1 MSDTEATGV
10 RIQYSGVDPD
20 DGRRPHNEDM
30 ERQSNNLPGL
40 PDWRRCAVMGILNAT
55 PDSFSDGGDWLDP
68 GRAVE
73 HGLAL
78 AARGADIVDVGGE
91 STRPGAR
98 RVPAEEELA
107 RVLPVVRGLARAGVL
122 VSIDTM
128 RAEVAEA
135 AVDAGAR
142 IVNDVSGG
150 RADDRMAKAVARAGV
165 PFVVMH
171 WRGQSSGMDELA
183 DYENVVTE
191 VVGEVARQ
199 MDEVVSA
206 GVDPSQVIV
215 DPGLGF
221 AKGRQDDW
229 ALLAALDAWHALG
242 RPVLVA
248 PSRKRFLGEL
258 LADAATGVP
267 RPARE
272 RDDATAAAAVLAA
285 AQGAWAVRV
294 HEVRATADAVR
305 VEAALRAHR
314 GAAGQAAA
322 PHGGTGRCP

>member
-1 MSDTEATGV
+1 
-10 RIQYSGVDPD
+10 
-20 DGRRPHNEDM
+20 
-30 ERQSNNLPGL
+30 
-40 PDWRRCAVMGILNAT
+40 MGILNVT

-78 AARGADIVDVGGE
+78 VARGADIVDVGGE

-98 RVPAEEELA
+98 RVPVEEELA
-107 RVLPVVRGLARAGVL
+107 RVLPVVRGLARRGVL
-122 VSIDTM
+122 VSVDSM

-135 AVDAGAR
+135 AVDEGAR

-150 RADDRMAKAVARAGV
+150 RADDRMAKTVARAGV

-171 WRGQSSGMDELA
+171 WRGQSREMDELA
-183 DYENVVTE
+183 GYGDVVAE
-191 VVGEVARQ
+191 VVAEVGRQ
-199 MDEVVSA
+199 LDAVVSA
-206 GVDPSQVIV
+206 GVDPSRVIV

-221 AKGRQDDW
+221 AKGRRDDW
-229 ALLAALDAWHALG
+229 ALLAAPDAWAALG
-242 RPVLVA
+242 RPLLVG

-258 LADAATGVP
+258 LADPATGEP

-272 RDDATAAAAVLAA
+272 RDDATTAVAVLAA

-305 VEAALRAHR
+305 VEAALRSAR
-314 GAAGQAAA
+314 PARA
-322 PHGGTGRCP
+322 

>member
-1 MSDTEATGV
+1 
-10 RIQYSGVDPD
+10 
-20 DGRRPHNEDM
+20 M
-30 ERQSNNLPGL
+30 ERQSNTLPGL
-40 PDWRRCAVMGILNAT
+40 PAWGRCAVMGILNVT
-55 PDSFSDGGDWLDP
+55 PDSFSDGGSWLDP

-78 AARGADIVDVGGE
+78 ATQGADVVDVGGE

-98 RVPAEEELA
+98 RVSADEELA
-107 RVLPVVRGLARAGVL
+107 RVLPVVRGLAREGVL

-150 RADDRMAKAVARAGV
+150 RADDRMAKTVARSGV

-171 WRGQSSGMDELA
+171 WRGQSDAMDELA
-183 DYENVVTE
+183 EYEDVVA
-191 VVGEVARQ
+191 EVAAEVERQ
-199 MDEVVSA
+199 MDAVVSA
-206 GVDPSQVIV
+206 GVDPTQVIV

-221 AKGRQDDW
+221 AKGRRDDW
-229 ALLAALDAWHALG
+229 ALLAALDAWHTLERPILLG
-242 RPVLVA
+242 

-258 LADAATGVP
+258 LADPATGEP

-272 RDDATAAAAVLAA
+272 RDHATAAAAVLAA

-314 GAAGQAAA
+314 PAAGRWAL
-322 PHGGTGRCP
+322 HRSR

>member
-1 MSDTEATGV
+1 
-10 RIQYSGVDPD
+10 
-20 DGRRPHNEDM
+20 M
-30 ERQSNNLPGL
+30 ERHSYTLPGL
-40 PDWRRCAVMGILNAT
+40 PDWGRCAVLGILNVT
-55 PDSFSDGGDWLDP
+55 PDSFSDGGRWLDP
-68 GRAVE
+68 GRAVA
-73 HGLAL
+73 HGLELVAQ
-78 AARGADIVDVGGE
+78 GADLVDVGGE

-98 RVPAEEELA
+98 RVPVEEELA
-107 RVLPVVRGLARAGVL
+107 RVLPVVRGLARQGVT

-171 WRGQSSGMDELA
+171 WRGQSAGMDGLA
-183 DYENVVTE
+183 DYRDVVTE
-191 VVGEVARQ
+191 VVAEVGRQ
-199 MDEVVSA
+199 LDAVVSA
-206 GVDPSQVIV
+206 GVDPAQVIV

-221 AKGRQDDW
+221 AKGRGDDL
-229 ALLAALDAWHALG
+229 ALLAALDAWAVLD
-242 RPVLVA
+242 RPLLVA

-258 LADAATGVP
+258 LADPATGEP
-267 RPARE
+267 RPAGE
-272 RDDATAAAAVLAA
+272 RDAATAAAAVLAA

-305 VEAALRAHR
+305 LEAALRASR
-314 GAAGQAAA
+314 SPVGQ
-322 PHGGTGRCP
+322 GRFRPDPPVGQSSVRRSR